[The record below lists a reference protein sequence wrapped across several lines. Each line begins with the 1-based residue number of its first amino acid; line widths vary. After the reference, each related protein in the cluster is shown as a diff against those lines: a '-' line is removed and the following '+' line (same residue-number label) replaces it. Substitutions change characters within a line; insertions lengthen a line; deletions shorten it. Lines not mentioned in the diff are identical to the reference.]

1 MKKVYT
7 NENRFLV
14 GNARNLLEAEG
25 IEVTF
30 RNEHASSAM
39 GELSPI
45 DTWMELWVVNN
56 HDYDRA
62 CTILDTALS
71 QASAPEWACG
81 SCGENNDASFELCWQ
96 CGASGPEQPVDNRTV
111 TVEY

>member
-14 GNARNLLEAEG
+14 GNARNILEAEG
-25 IEVTF
+25 IEVTL

-45 DTWMELWVVNN
+45 DTWMELWVVDEG
-56 HDYDRA
+56 DYDRA
-62 CTILDTALS
+62 CNILDTALS
-71 QASAPEWACG
+71 ETTAPEWACD
-81 SCGENNDASFELCWQ
+81 SCGEMNDASFELCWQ
-96 CGASGPEQPVDNRTV
+96 CGAVGPEQTPADQRV